1 MQMQA
6 RQHFALHLH
15 PSEIHVPQSAAQWL
29 QEYEADPIWK
39 DLPPSFRHLT
49 PRELATFPGST
60 WKHGW
65 KWTTVITDMQMYMH
79 YLMQRFV
86 QVQQFYFQPCVVVPV
101 ITKYRCSVA
110 YTYMTCLPHLRNAC
124 LLAKVLRILCILTL
138 GSSHPSSFLAMCVG
152 RTEQMALVALLLH
165 FQWHFLLQA
174 GGEMRHQTIGK
185 LTELADYN
193 ILVNC
198 GGLRAGKLFGD
209 DKVIPVRC
217 FVSCISGLYV
227 KSAMLGQPGTAVCE
241 HTHFL
246 T

>member
-6 RQHFALHLH
+6 GQHFALHLH

-86 QVQQFYFQPCVVVPV
+86 QVQ
-101 ITKYRCSVA
+101 
-110 YTYMTCLPHLRNAC
+110 
-124 LLAKVLRILCILTL
+124 
-138 GSSHPSSFLAMCVG
+138 
-152 RTEQMALVALLLH
+152 
-165 FQWHFLLQA
+165 
-174 GGEMRHQTIGK
+174 
-185 LTELADYN
+185 
-193 ILVNC
+193 
-198 GGLRAGKLFGD
+198 
-209 DKVIPVRC
+209 
-217 FVSCISGLYV
+217 
-227 KSAMLGQPGTAVCE
+227 
-241 HTHFL
+241 
-246 T
+246 